1 MFSKKSNLDA
11 LYEAL
16 DAYTRETAESL
27 VVPPEFEHTFS
38 SEFETSMQ
46 QLISKNNKPCYKYIN
61 TVGKRVAGIAVI
73 MLTCLVVALFSV
85 KSLREPFID
94 FVVKTYEKFTSL
106 FVDKE
111 DYTTEFKVMLPQ
123 YIPEGYELEEVPQT
137 DEKAYMCRYVN
148 NNGEIINYIQSING
162 YYQITVDTEKTTH
175 EKIFVN
181 SIDAVYYTNKNKN
194 CLVLGNGTYT
204 FSISGYISKEEL
216 IKIAE
221 SIDIK

>member
-38 SEFETSMQ
+38 SEFEASMQ

-111 DYTTEFKVMLPQ
+111 DDTTEFKVMLPQ
-123 YIPEGYELEEVPQT
+123 YIHEGYELEESTHDNSVFKSVYR
-137 DEKAYMCRYVN
+137 D
-148 NNGEIINYIQSING
+148 ING
-162 YYQITVDTEKTTH
+162 NYLTYKQIKDSSWQLMTDTENIIY
-175 EKIFVN
+175 ERIYIN
-181 SIDAVYYTNKNKN
+181 SLEGICYKNKDKN
-194 CLVLGNGTYT
+194 CLVFGDGIYS
-204 FSISGYISKEEL
+204 FGVSGYLSKDEL

>member
-27 VVPPEFEHTFS
+27 VVPPEFEHIFS

-73 MLTCLVVALFSV
+73 MLTCLIVALFSV

-111 DYTTEFKVMLPQ
+111 DDTTEFKVMLPQ
-123 YIPEGYELEEVPQT
+123 YIPEGYEIIKQNNYEYVYSFEYIFK
-137 DEKAYMCRYVN
+137 DKALIYTQEYNCFWKT
-148 NNGEIINYIQSING
+148 II
-162 YYQITVDTEKTTH
+162 DTENINCETVF
-175 EKIFVN
+175 IN
-181 SIDAVYYTNKNKN
+181 SLEGVYYKNKDMN
-194 CLVLGNGTYT
+194 CLVFGDGRYS
-204 FSISGYISKEEL
+204 FSISGYLSKEEL

-221 SIDIK
+221 SIEIN